1 LDTVQILER
10 LYRLP
15 PRKSKKAW
23 LRRQWT
29 RVLDRVQRHATKV
42 VIGTLIF
49 GMWVASHIYY
59 YNVLL
64 DLEANTDTAF
74 SQIEVAEQKRDHV
87 RRNLTQ
93 LLRFHAQYERDV
105 LKELTT
111 LRGPSLRPENAAPS
125 EPSSLARLDAVG
137 EQYPALQLNATVKQ
151 VSESLVAA
159 EMEVA
164 QRIYEYNTA
173 VNMYTARL
181 HQFPG
186 NLFGKPF
193 GFRDRDHYKPQD
205 RDALRY
211 QEVAP

>member
-1 LDTVQILER
+1 MNSYEILEK

-15 PRKSKKAW
+15 PRKVMKRNW
-23 LRRQWT
+23 LRKQWT

-49 GMWVASHIYY
+49 GMWVASHVYY

-64 DLEANTDTAF
+64 DLEANTDTAM
-74 SQIEVAEQKRDHV
+74 SQIEVAEQKRDHI

-93 LLRFHAQYERDV
+93 LLRFHATYERDV

-111 LRGPSLRPENAAPS
+111 LRGPNLRPEGSPES
-125 EPSSLARLDAVG
+125 PVARLDAVG
-137 EQYPALQLNATVKQ
+137 EQYPALQLTTTVKG
-151 VSESLVAA
+151 VSDSLVAA

-193 GFRDRDHYKPQD
+193 GFRDREHYKPAD
-205 RDALRY
+205 RAALDY
-211 QEVAP
+211 KELAP